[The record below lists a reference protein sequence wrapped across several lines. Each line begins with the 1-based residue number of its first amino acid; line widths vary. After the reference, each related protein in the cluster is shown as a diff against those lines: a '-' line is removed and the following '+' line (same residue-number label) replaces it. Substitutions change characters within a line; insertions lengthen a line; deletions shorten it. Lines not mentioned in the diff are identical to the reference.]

1 MPAAVRYIVDDVD
14 AAVAFYVDALG
25 FTLEQQFGPNMA
37 IVARE
42 DATLWLAG
50 PGASAS
56 RPMPD
61 GRQPVPGGWSRLVL
75 LVDDLDRIVRALEQR
90 GAVFRNEIVKGPG
103 GRQILVEDP
112 AGNCVELFEPGPAH

>member
-1 MPAAVRYIVDDVD
+1 MATVRYIVRNVD
-14 AAVAFYVDALG
+14 QAVAFYVDSLG

-37 IVARE
+37 ILTRE
-42 DATLWLAG
+42 GATVWLAG

-61 GRQPVPGGWSRLVL
+61 GAQPVPGGWNRLVL
-75 LVDDLDRIVRALEQR
+75 LVDDLDGLVERLREG

-112 AGNCVELFEPGPAH
+112 SGNCIELFEAA